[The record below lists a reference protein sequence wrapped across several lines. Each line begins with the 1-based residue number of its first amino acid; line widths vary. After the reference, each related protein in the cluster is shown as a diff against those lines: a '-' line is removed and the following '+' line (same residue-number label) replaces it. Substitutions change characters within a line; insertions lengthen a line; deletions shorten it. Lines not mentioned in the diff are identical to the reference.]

1 MDPSVSASGEA
12 LLRAWLGLTAAICNR
27 RMVTDLTFNEAVVCN
42 HLLHQQRSAPE
53 EPLTATDLCEK
64 TSLLKSQMNSVLSSL
79 EKQGYL
85 TRSRS
90 PRDRRQV
97 LLTLTSA
104 GRPPIIRPTGR
115 RRRCLVS
122 WWVRSAWKRQTCSP
136 NSLSTSSPPFR
147 AFRSGIGRASYEHSD
162 YDRFRR
168 RSGAGGV

>member
-104 GRPPIIRPTGR
+104 GEAAYHQAHRQAAALLTELVGQIGVETANLLTEQFEHII
-115 RRRCLVS
+115 
-122 WWVRSAWKRQTCSP
+122 AAIQ
-136 NSLSTSSPPFR
+136 
-147 AFRSGIGRASYEHSD
+147 GIQERNRE
-162 YDRFRR
+162 
-168 RSGAGGV
+168 GVQ